1 MTSPNEPLSSSSLD
15 SAAALSATS
24 VGSDEGSS
32 VSSAGNVPTWSGDN
46 NDLSPA
52 MKERY
57 GVRPRSRG
65 RLLATGLIVGVL
77 VCLVFLV
84 GWRLANP
91 PVQARLITYHSASA
105 TQTDVTWEVSRS
117 ADAVVYCVLRGRDAQ
132 RRDVGYAT
140 VTVPAGSDYLQ
151 PTYSLTTLSKPAV
164 VEVLG
169 CDASAPLNVDGPA
182 FGPGVFRPTQAP
194 PGVAPT
200 P

>member
-1 MTSPNEPLSSSSLD
+1 MTSPNEPPSSSSTT
-15 SAAALSATS
+15 SA
-24 VGSDEGSS
+24 DGSS
-32 VSSAGNVPTWSGDN
+32 ASSAGDVTTWNGDN
-46 NDLSPA
+46 RDLSPA

-57 GVRPRSRG
+57 GIRPRSPG
-65 RLLATGLIVGVL
+65 RLLATGLVVGML
-77 VCLVFLV
+77 VGFVFFA

-91 PVQARLITYHSASA
+91 PVQARLITYLSTST

-117 ADAVVYCVLRGRDAQ
+117 ADATVYCVLRGRDAQ

-151 PTYSLTTLSKPAV
+151 PRYTLTTLSKPAI

-169 CDASAPLNVDGPA
+169 CDTSAPLNVDGPA
-182 FGPGVFRPTQAP
+182 FGPGVLPPAQAP